1 MCLVAGLLC
10 PWGFCR
16 QEYWSGFPCP
26 LPGDFPSPGIK
37 PRSSTLQ
44 ADSLPSELS
53 GKSMNTGV
61 GSLSLLQGIFLT
73 QGSPALQVDSL
84 PAELPGKVEWDE
96 IKKNLKCHAKFFV
109 GSKEVLA
116 DFRVGE
122 LELGLSCNSEQ
133 MTWVTEII
141 WEADK
146 TVQIRDNKEPQLRQL
161 SD

>member
-84 PAELPGKVEWDE
+84 PAELPGKAEWDE

-122 LELGLSCNSEQ
+122 SELGLSCNSEQ

-146 TVQIRDNKEPQLRQL
+146 TVQIRDNKEP
-161 SD
+161 

>member
-1 MCLVAGLLC
+1 MLSAGLLC

-16 QEYWSGFPCP
+16 QEYWNGLPCP
-26 LPGDFPSPGIK
+26 LPGDFPNPGIK

-44 ADSLPSELS
+44 ADSLLSEPQ

-61 GSLSLLQGIFLT
+61 GSLSLLQGIFPT

-84 PAELPGKVEWDE
+84 PAELPGKADQ

-109 GSKEVLA
+109 GSKEVLE

-122 LELGLSCNSEQ
+122 SELGLSSNSEQ
-133 MTWVTEII
+133 MTWVT
-141 WEADK
+141 D
-146 TVQIRDNKEPQLRQL
+146 QLG
-161 SD
+161 S

>member
-84 PAELPGKVEWDE
+84 PAELPGKAEWDK

-122 LELGLSCNSEQ
+122 SELGLSCNSEQ

-146 TVQIRDNKEPQLRQL
+146 TVQIRDNKEP
-161 SD
+161 